1 MIEYEFNAEDIKG
14 NIFEI
19 PKNIISKIPKTG
31 KFTLTFKEYDENAED
46 EYLLALAEERLKS
59 NKPTI
64 SHEEMWHR
72 LGITE
77 EDLENVE
84 ADEFE

>member
-1 MIEYEFNAEDIKG
+1 MIEYEFNANING
-14 NIFEI
+14 NIIEI
-19 PKNIISKIPKTG
+19 PEYIMSKITKNV
-31 KFTLTFKEYDENAED
+31 KVTLTPQEYGEDAED
-46 EYLLALAEERLKS
+46 EYLIALAEERLKS